1 MKPAGKSIKSL
12 FFGKNGNT
20 MIAFL
25 GLLSIALILA
35 AISFGS
41 RADWSDFKKFMPR
54 PSDLATSPLARDL
67 PRENK
72 NPAEPAEPAE
82 SAENRPAA
90 DEADKANVSET
101 IGPEA
106 AVAVETE
113 PELKPVVEAPT
124 VPATAPDAAR
134 ADMVIIPKI
143 GVNAPVITPRT
154 KDAAQ
159 LKKLLDSGAVIYPD
173 SPVFG
178 AAGQT
183 IVLGHSAPPNWPKI
197 KHDTIFSR
205 IAELSAGDKIIVVYN
220 DRTYNYSVSQGQ
232 IIEKG
237 GAIPATA
244 SDGNSLALVT
254 CWPPGRD
261 LKRMVVQAQLASV
274 E

>member
-12 FFGKNGNT
+12 LFGKNGNT

-25 GLLSIALILA
+25 GLLSVALILA

-41 RADWSDFKKFMPR
+41 RADWGDFKKFMPR
-54 PSDLATSPLARDL
+54 PSDLTTSPLARDL

-72 NPAEPAEPAE
+72 NTEEP
-82 SAENRPAA
+82 AENRPAA
-90 DEADKANVSET
+90 DKANESET

-106 AVAVETE
+106 EVAIETE
-113 PELKPVVEAPT
+113 LESKPVVEAPI
-124 VPATAPDAAR
+124 VPATAPDAPR

-143 GVNAPVITPRT
+143 GVNAPVITPQT

-173 SPVFG
+173 SVIFG
-178 AAGQT
+178 ADGQT

-205 IAELSAGDKIIVVYN
+205 IAELSAGDKIIVIYD
-220 DRTYNYSVSQGQ
+220 DRTYNYSVLQSQ

-237 GAIPATA
+237 GAIPATVA
-244 SDGNSLALVT
+244 GGNSLALVT

-261 LKRMVVQAQLASV
+261 LKRMVVQARLDSV
-274 E
+274 D